1 MRQQILYLKRD
12 YCLYIWIIGMVL
24 MGLSFQAAAV
34 STSFKDLQ
42 DAIKVQND
50 LGYGKTISSE
60 LRKLTILNKTGFNG
74 DSRTFK
80 VRTLDKYG
88 KWSNDTQL
96 PPGSSVTYSM
106 RDTRQV
112 SLNGDG
118 SRDDLKIN
126 DTKGYIEYQSAVNA
140 DKNLWANMVTWNGES
155 QRWLVTSLLD
165 IVDGK
170 TTALLPSINKEAP
183 QIIITLI
190 DGHNYGTTISNT
202 YKRLRVLNSTSSY
215 SFPIRYKN
223 EEGDWYDDKVIGPGQ
238 QSSWHQINKTQEL
251 SLNGKDN
258 GDNLKINDG
267 LGYIQFN
274 LGKAT
279 GHLAGMT
286 SKDKSNYIWVTQVW
300 YHPVITQWFGL
311 GSWSNVNEQGEGSDL
326 PSVTL
331 IPSFQ
336 GEEITFELQAKP

>member
-24 MGLSFQAAAV
+24 MGLSFQASAV

-42 DAIKVQND
+42 DAIKSQNER
-50 LGYGKTISSE
+50 GYGKTISTE
-60 LRKLTILNKTGFNG
+60 IKRLTILNKTGLNG

-80 VRTLDKYG
+80 VRALDKRG
-88 KWSNDTQL
+88 GWSNDTQL

-106 RDTRQV
+106 ADTRQV

-118 SRDDLKIN
+118 GSDDLKIN

-140 DKNLWANMVTWNGES
+140 DKNLWANMVTWSEES
-155 QRWLVTSLLD
+155 RRWLVTSLLD
-165 IVDGK
+165 RVDGE
-170 TTALLPSINKEAP
+170 TTALLPSIDKKDKN
-183 QIIITLI
+183 IIITLI

-202 YKRLRVLNSTSSY
+202 YKRLRILNSTSSY